1 MTAAA
6 DHSAVPGGPR
16 VPDDVS
22 RETTAAEALTT
33 PELTALGRALVG
45 DHLEVLIRYA
55 ELLAGAGVERG
66 LIGPRETPRLWDRH
80 LLNCAVISE
89 LIEPGCRV
97 DDVGSGAGLPGMVLG
112 LVRPDLEVT
121 LVEPL
126 LRRTTFLR
134 EVVDELGLS
143 NVRVVRARAE
153 EHARAVTSGQAQPA
167 DIVTARAV
175 APLGR
180 LADWCLPLLRPNGVL
195 LAMKGESAHA
205 ELEAARAEL
214 AAAGA
219 VGADVLTAGVGVVD
233 PPTTVIRV
241 VRGAPRSGR
250 TGGR

>member
-1 MTAAA
+1 MIAAA
-6 DHSAVPGGPR
+6 DRSAVPGDARG
-16 VPDDVS
+16 PDDVS
-22 RETTAAEALTT
+22 RETTAAESLPP

-45 DHLEVLIRYA
+45 AHLDVLSRYA
-55 ELLAGAGVERG
+55 QLLAGAGVERG

-89 LIEPGCRV
+89 LIEPGSRV

-126 LRRTTFLR
+126 LRRTTFLS
-134 EVVDELGLS
+134 EVVDELGLT
-143 NVRVVRARAE
+143 NVKVVRARAE
-153 EHARAVTSGQAQPA
+153 EHARAVASGQARPA
-167 DIVTARAV
+167 DTVTARAV

-180 LADWCLPLLRPNGVL
+180 LAGWCLPLLRPNGIL
-195 LAMKGESAHA
+195 LALKGESAHA

-219 VGADVLTAGVGVVD
+219 ADAQVLTVGLGVVD

-241 VRGAPRSGR
+241 VRGAPRSRR